1 MSHAAHCNHSYHR
14 NANHSFGALCNDG
27 YMETLEQRIKR
38 LREERKLSQQQVAD
52 KVHVS
57 RVAVTKWE
65 SGQTANL
72 KLGNLLGLCELFGVS
87 VEYLIRGDR
96 ATGTKGR
103 DMDEKKIATVNVK
116 IGAEIKGLEHPGIE
130 DSPIQETVVWDAY
143 NSADD
148 ESKAVVDFVL
158 APLEAP
164 LPGWATKEMRGD
176 ICTMR
181 YAVTRWMRGE
191 KNEDEAKTGT

>member
-1 MSHAAHCNHSYHR
+1 
-14 NANHSFGALCNDG
+14 
-27 YMETLEQRIKR
+27 METLEQRIKR

-103 DMDEKKIATVNVK
+103 DMDENKIATVNVK
-116 IGAEIKGLEHPGIE
+116 IGAEIKGPEHPGIE
-130 DSPIQETVVWDAY
+130 DSPIQETVVWDSY
-143 NSADD
+143 NSAND
-148 ESKAVVDFVL
+148 ETRAVVDFVL
-158 APLEAP
+158 ADPDDP
-164 LPGWATKEMRGD
+164 LPEWASEEMRGN
-176 ICTMR
+176 INTMR
-181 YAVTRWMRGE
+181 YSVTRWLRGE
-191 KNEDEAKTGT
+191 KKTG